1 MTPFRPAIARPA
13 PRARRWRS
21 TRPCHAGARW
31 PALRL
36 EWRRSGK
43 RQAILATVGQRSVLA
58 QSWQT
63 RLHLHLNVLHQGPT
77 RWSPIAP
84 ALLAA
89 ARLTLPK
96 PERGVHGMPRP
107 TPAATANPPTRAR
120 HLARVPATMA
130 WRTLH
135 HRAPNTIGLFARQ
148 RRAHNADPARA
159 QATSPY
165 PLHAERQA
173 PLAWK
178 ASPIGA
184 QRVLLRTHA
193 SAAAP
198 QDRSSAADVLLWQ
211 ANAPALV
218 WRKGGARRSSADAEP
233 SVQASM
239 LFAARTEAPAPAPGA
254 APAAPPAM
262 ATHAPVRQQ
271 LQAAA
276 LDPALTDRL
285 ADEVIRRVERSM
297 RIERERRG
305 H

>member
-1 MTPFRPAIARPA
+1 MQIPIPA
-13 PRARRWRS
+13 
-21 TRPCHAGARW
+21 
-31 PALRL
+31 
-36 EWRRSGK
+36 
-43 RQAILATVGQRSVLA
+43 
-58 QSWQT
+58 
-63 RLHLHLNVLHQGPT
+63 
-77 RWSPIAP
+77 
-84 ALLAA
+84 
-89 ARLTLPK
+89 
-96 PERGVHGMPRP
+96 
-107 TPAATANPPTRAR
+107 TPAATANPPTRAP

-135 HRAPNTIGLFARQ
+135 HLAPNTIGLFARQ

-165 PLHAERQA
+165 PLHAARQA

-218 WRKGGARRSSADAEP
+218 WRKGGAGRSTADAEP

-239 LFAARTEAPAPAPGA
+239 LFSARTEAPAPAPAPA
-254 APAAPPAM
+254 AVPAAPPAM

-271 LQAAA
+271 LQAAL